1 MGQFAIENGDA
12 QAVLRFD
19 TPANFD
25 SIDISFAVDMD
36 GSDTAVKLLDI
47 RYGCS
52 KVLIALDDVFILKLY
67 GISLRGGEHFQS
79 TEADETDLNV
89 GTPQSQES
97 NGAGAFLIGNL
108 SMRHVEDPGKAL
120 G

>member
-47 RYGCS
+47 RYGLRHCG
-52 KVLIALDDVFILKLY
+52 ADVTFDKKP
-67 GISLRGGEHFQS
+67 SL
-79 TEADETDLNV
+79 
-89 GTPQSQES
+89 
-97 NGAGAFLIGNL
+97 AFCFSL
-108 SMRHVEDPGKAL
+108 S
-120 G
+120 